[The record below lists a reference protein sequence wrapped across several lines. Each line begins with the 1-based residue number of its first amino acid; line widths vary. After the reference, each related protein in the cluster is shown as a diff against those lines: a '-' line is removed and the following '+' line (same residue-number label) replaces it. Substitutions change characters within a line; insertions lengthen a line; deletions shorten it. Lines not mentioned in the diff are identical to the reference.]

1 MAYTTI
7 DKPTDYF
14 NTVLYTGN
22 GYPTSNTQSI
32 TGVGFQPD
40 WIWIKARSG
49 TDPVVNHALFD
60 SVRGTSKQLKSNQSN
75 AEASNSGVTSFDSDG
90 FTLGSNADS
99 NWQGNSLV
107 AWNWLAG
114 TSFSNDASATSV
126 GTIDSS
132 GSFNNDAGFSIVSYT
147 GTGSAGT
154 IKHGLNVAPSWII
167 AKRRGAAEDW
177 AVYHKS
183 LTASKY
189 INLNTVNAVESS
201 TSRWN
206 GVEPTSSVFSVN
218 THAAINNS
226 SDTYI
231 AYCFAEKK
239 GFSKFGSYE
248 GNGSSDGTFVYTGFK
263 PAFVITKRADTGGD
277 NWHILDNKRDI
288 DNPAQEVISANANT
302 AEGTTSTSFI
312 DFLSNGFKCRG
323 TGSSI
328 NTSGLTYIYIAFA
341 ENPFVTS
348 TGIPTTA
355 R

>member
-14 NTVLYTGN
+14 NTVIWTGN
-22 GYPTSNTQSI
+22 GSTQSI

-40 WIWIKARSG
+40 WTWIKHRNG
-49 TDPVVNHALFD
+49 TGWHSLYDVI
-60 SVRGTSKQLKSNQSN
+60 RGATKSIYTNRTDT
-75 AEASNSGVTSFDSDG
+75 EGTYASSLTSFDSDG
-90 FTLGSNADS
+90 FSLGNNGDVNGSTRTYV
-99 NWQGNSLV
+99 G
-107 AWNWLAG
+107 WNWLAG
-114 TSFSNDASATSV
+114 GTASSNTDGSITSSVSANT
-126 GTIDSS
+126 T
-132 GSFNNDAGFSIVSYT
+132 AGFSIVSYT
-147 GTGSAGT
+147 GNATAGATVGHGLGVKPSMMIIKTRESAGNWVVF
-154 IKHGLNVAPSWII
+154 HGTQPA
-167 AKRRGAAEDW
+167 
-177 AVYHKS
+177 
-183 LTASKY
+183 TKY
-189 INLNTVNAVESS
+189 IELNNTGALGTS
-201 TSRWN
+201 TAPFN
-206 GVEPTSSVFSVN
+206 DTEPTSSVFTLGTWSN
-218 THAAINNS
+218 TNDNGNGM
-226 SDTYI
+226 I

-248 GNGSSDGTFVYTGFK
+248 GNGNSDGTFVYTGFK

-288 DNPAQEVISANANT
+288 DNPAEEVISANADT

-328 NTSGLTYIYIAFA
+328 NTSGLTYVYIAFA

-348 TGIPTTA
+348 GGIPTTA